1 MTVTPAHPGF
11 HSAQTKMSL
20 AHYNGISL
28 VRLEAKSLST
38 SIGTQLICIWRL
50 PHQFSPSKRFPGV
63 RDGLAPPDAGATRL
77 CTKSLASR
85 DSPLTHSLVST
96 AENQ

>member
-20 AHYNGISL
+20 AHYTMISL

-38 SIGTQLICIWRL
+38 SILDTVNM
-50 PHQFSPSKRFPGV
+50 HMA
-63 RDGLAPPDAGATRL
+63 LAPPILALQAIPRRAGRAR
-77 CTKSLASR
+77 AS
-85 DSPLTHSLVST
+85 
-96 AENQ
+96 